1 MLRKALL
8 MVWAVGSALALTAQ
22 SGALRYWDN
31 WYLGFGVGLQFDSTA
46 TPTANPATEPLLC
59 WDGCI
64 VSDPHDGTRLFSVHA
79 CGIYDGL
86 GNAVPRSGEWTGT
99 WLTALL
105 PHPGDPDLFYLFHYQ
120 DGPTVTGKIV
130 YSTFDLSLNGGF
142 GDLVGPVGTVL
153 ADSASFEVK
162 AISSPGGNRHWL
174 IAHEWESD
182 EFLVFEVNG
191 QVGLVPQP
199 QSMQTAFIM
208 NDGAWHESH
217 WGVDPGNSRLAIAW
231 RSQINPSN
239 FSRVHLFNLDHNIGA
254 VSETAVFEVLDWG
267 RILDLEF
274 SSNGSKLFISTMPG
288 TSTHALHQIDLSSG
302 DSLTIVNS
310 SVGIEHPFQGV
321 SDEGFEM
328 ALGRDGRIHATSQ
341 SHPFYQFHTWRIN
354 YPDSICPAC
363 APDTSNTY
371 LGNQD
376 PGVFYIPWSFWTY
389 PPEVGIEPDQQLYG
403 TAHAWMNSANNMTVQ
418 FDPAPTG
425 SAQLQVIGANGQI
438 VRRAPWPNG
447 SPQARVD
454 MSGTGAGVYV
464 ARVLDTKGGTIGSA
478 RFVKTE

>member
-1 MLRKALL
+1 MIRKALL
-8 MVWAVGSALALTAQ
+8 MVWAAGSALALPAQ

-46 TPTANPATEPLLC
+46 APNANPATEPLLC

-64 VSDPHDGTRLFSVHA
+64 VSDPYDGTRLFSVHA
-79 CGIYDGL
+79 CGIYDRL

-162 AISSPGGNRHWL
+162 AISSPSGNRHWL

-182 EFLVFEVNG
+182 EFLFFEVNG

-208 NDGAWHESH
+208 DNGAWHESH

-274 SSNGSKLFISTMPG
+274 SPNGSKLFISTMPG
-288 TSTHALHQIDLSSG
+288 TSTHALHQIDLSSS
-302 DSLTIVNS
+302 DSLSIVNS
-310 SVGIEHPFQGV
+310 SVGIEHPFHGI

-354 YPDSICPAC
+354 SPDSICPAC
-363 APDTSNTY
+363 EPDTTNTF

-389 PPEVGIEPDQQLYG
+389 PPEVGIDPVEHGGSLFR
-403 TAHAWMNSANNMTVQ
+403 AWMSTPSTLNVYTEEVPSDAALVQ
-418 FDPAPTG
+418 VLA
-425 SAQLQVIGANGQI
+425 INGQ
-438 VRRAPWPNG
+438 VLRHAPWPKGARQSQFDLSGLRPAVYLTRLLDRNG
-447 SPQARVD
+447 RSF
-454 MSGTGAGVYV
+454 
-464 ARVLDTKGGTIGSA
+464 GSI
-478 RFVKTE
+478 RFAKVE